1 MDFYKKMLI
10 KLIESSS
17 SGSES
22 KILEVLKSG
31 HDLTQKERK
40 ELEELI
46 ENLC

>member
-1 MDFYKKMLI
+1 MDFYKKLLI

-22 KILEVLKSG
+22 KILDTLKSG
-31 HDLTQKERK
+31 NDLTQKERK

>member
-1 MDFYKKMLI
+1 MDFYRKLI
-10 KLIESSS
+10 IKIIESSS

-22 KILEVLKSG
+22 KILDILKSG